1 MATITA
7 TDVKAL
13 RERTGAGMMDCKTAL
28 TEANGDMEEA
38 ITILRKK
45 GMAQVAKKAGR
56 TMKEGLVGRPPQR
69 RRDRRRGRRGELR
82 DRLRGADAG
91 VPGPRP
97 GGHRRPARRPLDRGP
112 AGAGRGRRLR
122 RPEGGREDRH
132 HRREHG
138 DLARGAL
145 HRATGLVGS
154 YLHAPA
160 GAEGGEA
167 VGGKI
172 GVLVELQGV
181 PADARGGEA
190 VQKLVREVAMQIAA
204 ASPSYATRE
213 EVPASIIEQE
223 KNIYRAQMENSG
235 KPANVIEKI
244 VDGKLGSYYGVAVL
258 PDQPSIRDPKTTVAQ
273 VIAEAAKTIGGP
285 LTVSRFVRFKVG
297 ESA

>member
-13 RERTGAGMMDCKTAL
+13 RDRTGAGMMDCKAAL

-56 TMKEGLVGRPPQR
+56 SMKEGVVGV
-69 RRDRRRGRRGELR
+69 
-82 DRLRGADAG
+82 RLNADATDG
-91 VPGPRP
+91 VVAEVNCETDFV
-97 GGHRRPARRPLDRGP
+97 ARTPEFQALVDSVTTELLAAPSTEDPQALAAADGVVGQKVAEKIAKTGENMAVTR
-112 AGAGRGRRLR
+112 AARLTG
-122 RPEGGREDRH
+122 E
-132 HRREHG
+132 
-138 DLARGAL
+138 
-145 HRATGLVGS
+145 GLVGS
-154 YLHAPA
+154 YLHL
-160 GAEGGEA
+160 
-167 VGGKI
+167 GGKI

-181 PADARGGEA
+181 PAAARTSDA
-190 VQKLVREVAMQIAA
+190 VQTLVRELAMQIAA

-213 EVPASIIEQE
+213 EVPASVIEQE

-244 VDGKLGSYYGVAVL
+244 VEGKLGSYYGIAVL

-285 LTVSRFVRFKVG
+285 ITVSRFVRFKVG